1 MPATK
6 PRSEAAILVAVV
18 FLLGVLLGGLGNHLW
33 GERVWG
39 VRADATMPPQKHLD
53 VLLNE
58 ELQLTPDQQKQIQ
71 VIITQTQARW
81 RSLYSPL
88 EGPRDQIREES
99 HDQMRAILTPEQKPK
114 FDAFMKRIDQGRK
127 KSDEKNPIPGP
138 ARKD

>member
-6 PRSEAAILVAVV
+6 PLSEAAILVAVV

-39 VRADATMPPQKHLD
+39 VRADASLPPQKHLD

-88 EGPRDQIREES
+88 EGQSDQIREES

-114 FDAFMKRIDQGRK
+114 FDAFMKRIDHDRK
-127 KSDEKNPIPGP
+127 RVGEKNPIPGP
-138 ARKD
+138 ARKE